1 MDADRDTLRI
11 APAREADRDA
21 LAALLVETVAGN
33 GSVGFMHPLDPAQA
47 RAFWDEALL
56 WAERG
61 ERIVLCAWRG
71 HTLLGTGSLALVAAP
86 SQPHRAEL
94 TKVMTATA
102 ARGLGVGAALV
113 RALEQAARELGRRLI
128 TLDASLVEGASA
140 FYRRL
145 GYRTAGDIPEY
156 AYKPLGGLGAT
167 RVFWKLLDAREPAPL
182 AVDPAADERFMRHA
196 LALGARA
203 QEEDDEIPVGAVLV
217 SAEGEILGEGWNRNI
232 SDHDPSAHAEINA
245 LREAGRRLGNHRL
258 LGTTLYVTLEP
269 CAMCAMA
276 LVHARVARVVYG
288 ADDPKTGACGSVFDL
303 IGDPRHNHR
312 IAVQGGVLGAEAGR
326 RLSNYF
332 RAKRGKPPLAS

>member
-102 ARGLGVGAALV
+102 MNAPTNEDVKAA
-113 RALEQAARELGRRLI
+113 
-128 TLDASLVEGASA
+128 
-140 FYRRL
+140 
-145 GYRTAGDIPEY
+145 
-156 AYKPLGGLGAT
+156 
-167 RVFWKLLDAREPAPL
+167 
-182 AVDPAADERFMRHA
+182 
-196 LALGARA
+196 
-203 QEEDDEIPVGAVLV
+203 V
-217 SAEGEILGEGWNRNI
+217 SA
-232 SDHDPSAHAEINA
+232 
-245 LREAGRRLGNHRL
+245 
-258 LGTTLYVTLEP
+258 
-269 CAMCAMA
+269 
-276 LVHARVARVVYG
+276 
-288 ADDPKTGACGSVFDL
+288 
-303 IGDPRHNHR
+303 
-312 IAVQGGVLGAEAGR
+312 
-326 RLSNYF
+326 
-332 RAKRGKPPLAS
+332 